1 MVSRRTSDGGNP
13 VDKNEIRDALHG
25 LDPLGLPLWGRT
37 EAAVL
42 VLLTLREGEPHVLF
56 TRRTADLAS
65 HQGEVSFPGGHRE
78 AGDKTSWDNA
88 AREAAEEVGVPVER
102 LERLSTLDDMLTLTG
117 FRITPHVAWLDGPF
131 DAVPDPTEVAEVIW
145 VPLAS
150 LQRQDRSSSF
160 TVTHRGTSGS
170 FPFFH
175 SSGHLIWGATARIT
189 QQLLVMLARPE
200 ELTAAEGLD
209 QAFRAA
215 AARLL
220 AGKRF
225 IITTHVNPD
234 ADGLGSQ
241 LALARVLRRLGREVV
256 LANADPV
263 SRRYRFLYGDDAP
276 PPPATKHTLSLHN
289 WADTLVVVDTGEYK
303 RVGRVA
309 PLVKRMAG
317 RLLVLDHHVS
327 GDMGSSGDVK
337 VADSS
342 FSSTGEMVYRLL
354 TTMAAPLDEDLAT
367 PLYAAIM
374 FDTRGFRFIKGR
386 SEPLLTGAALVA
398 AGADESRVQEHL
410 FAGMTRGELLA
421 RSRILSDLHFE
432 HEGRFVWAFVP
443 ATLEKETG
451 ADREEIGE
459 AVAEMISLEEVSV
472 AALIREEAKG
482 RFKISLRSKACCR
495 VGQVAQ
501 ALGGGG
507 HMHACGAMVSAPKD
521 ELIAN
526 LTALVGEALM
536 A

>member
-1 MVSRRTSDGGNP
+1 MN
-13 VDKNEIRDALHG
+13 KQEISTTLSARA
-25 LDPLGLPLWGRT
+25 PFALPLWGRT

-42 VLLTLREGEPHVLF
+42 ILLTERDGAPHVLF
-56 TRRTADLAS
+56 TRRTAHLS
-65 HQGEVSFPGGHRE
+65 THQGEVAFPGGHRE
-78 AGDKTSWDNA
+78 GTDGTSWDA
-88 AREAAEEVGVPVER
+88 ALREAEEEVGVPGDRVER
-102 LERLSTLDDMLTLTG
+102 LGTMDDMLTITG
-117 FRITPHVAWLDGPF
+117 FRITPHVGWLAGPF
-131 DAVPDPTEVAEVIW
+131 EAKPNPNEVAEVLW
-145 VPLAS
+145 VPLEKLL
-150 LQRQDRSSSF
+150 LQQKGPMFTISHKRFTGTFPIFRS
-160 TVTHRGTSGS
+160 H
-170 FPFFH
+170 
-175 SSGHLIWGATARIT
+175 GHLIWGATARIA
-189 QQLLVMLARPE
+189 QQLLVTMTPPE
-200 ELTAAEGLD
+200 ERSEEEVLD
-209 QAFRAA
+209 LAFREA
-215 AARLL
+215 AARILE
-220 AGKRF
+220 GKR
-225 IITTHVNPD
+225 ILITTHVNPD

-241 LALARVLRRLGREVV
+241 LALARVLKLLGREVV

-263 SRRYRFLYGDDAP
+263 ARRFRFLYNDDAP
-276 PPPATKHTLSLHN
+276 PPPANKNTLSLHN

-309 PLVKRMAG
+309 PLAKRMAG

-327 GDMGSSGDVK
+327 GDMGGPGDVK
-337 VADSS
+337 IADSS
-342 FSSTGEMVYRLL
+342 FSSTGEMIYRLL
-354 TTMAAPLDEDLAT
+354 TAMAAPLDEAIAT

-398 AGADESRVQEHL
+398 AGANESRVQEHL

-432 HEGRFVWAFVP
+432 HEGRFVWALVP

-459 AVAEMISLEEVSV
+459 AVAEMIALEEVSV
-472 AALIREEAKG
+472 AALLREESKN
-482 RFKISLRSKACCR
+482 RFKLSLRSKACCP

-507 HMHACGAMVSAPKD
+507 HMHACGAMVSAPKE

-536 A
+536 T